1 MMRISTS
8 AIYDANVAA
17 LGQQQTSLLK
27 TQQQVATG
35 RRMQTASDDPVASAR
50 VISVN
55 QADAMNTQYGGN
67 RTALRHTLS
76 LAESNLQSVTSLLQD
91 VQVAAVNAGNGALST
106 IDRRTIATE
115 LSGRLQELIGLAN
128 STDGAGNY
136 LFAGFQ
142 SGAQPFADVAGT
154 ITYNG
159 DDGQRL
165 VQANASRQIASSDS
179 GADVFMRVKNGNGT
193 FVTQPAAANTGTGII
208 SIGTVTNPA
217 TLVAGNSYTVSFSL
231 VAGVMN
237 YTVTGGPNPLAPV
250 ALVPPVTGVY
260 VSGQA
265 ISFDGMQ
272 LDIQGTPAV
281 TDTFT
286 TTPSTSESIFKT
298 VSDLIAALNAPV
310 ATAANGGTTSL
321 SNSLSRGLNNLDNA
335 LNNVLSTRSSL
346 GLRLQEVDAL
356 QTAGDDLG
364 LQYKNTLAQ
373 LQDVDPYK
381 AYSDLTQQNATLQA
395 SLKSFAAVSSLSLFS
410 YI

>member
-310 ATAANGGTTSL
+310 AIAANGGTTSL